1 MKFYLIL
8 LLIPSLS
15 YASACETSYEGSL
28 NLEGV
33 AEGQGIAIYEN
44 CDKYVGSFVDGE
56 RLGKGKYFYN
66 DGDVFEGEFFET
78 HSPDNASYFF
88 NKQGTFF
95 YNSNG
100 ENDVIEA
107 NGKFLGSV
115 QVGSGDVTFG
125 NGDKF
130 VGFFEDDYPVD
141 YGQYFYKDGRIVSGT
156 FRGEFKNYNLTITES
171 PDGNLDYEFHYPDPE
186 IIFFLLLLIPFGVI
200 AQYLLIFYAWSMIKA
215 RSLNIFKRSLTSHL
229 KIYFLSAGP
238 LLFFISY
245 FEMAIPDLIMLVLAS
260 IALVIIFRVPIG
272 WIFSGFGWISGVW
285 VKSTSELADET
296 KKVSGLIAGAKCMW
310 CSNEQNLKLIKGEI
324 QEEGLQYLNKD
335 GSPDLRYKKNEMLV
349 SFVSEYL
356 CGDCGAVSEFKSKKS
371 LLGRSFFG
379 KVTPNKSTSIAQG
392 RWIKQGRGEC
402 VFNINN

>member
-66 DGDVFEGEFFET
+66 NGDMFEGEFFET

-130 VGFFEDDYPVD
+130 VGFFEDDDPVN
-141 YGQYFYKDGRIVSGT
+141 YGQYFYKDGRIFSGI
-156 FRGEFKNYNLTITES
+156 FGGSFNENFGASILEF
-171 PDGNLDYEFHYPDPE
+171 PDGNSEYEFYYPSPNE
-186 IIFFLLLLIPFGVI
+186 FIGILIGFPFVLAVCLFLYYVKSLNKFKGRLISNLQIYYFSAAPLLLF
-200 AQYLLIFYAWSMIKA
+200 A
-215 RSLNIFKRSLTSHL
+215 
-229 KIYFLSAGP
+229 
-238 LLFFISY
+238 SY
-245 FEMAIPDLIMLVLAS
+245 FSAVIPEWLQALLS
-260 IALVIIFRVPIG
+260 LIALGIIFRSPLG
-272 WIFSGFGWISGVW
+272 WVFGVW
-285 VKSTSELADET
+285 EKSTSELADET